1 LPKRQGLGYRGKRY
15 MKSAI
20 KQTPTSNS
28 RAEAALIVLA
38 VIWGTSHVI
47 TKSILTTHTPF
58 FYTGLRFGLAAI
70 VFALFFTKQLLR
82 SSRKEVWQGSLLG
95 LCSFAGISLY
105 TLGLV
110 FTNVSKAGFISGLYL
125 VFTPL
130 LAYLLFGALPTRD
143 NLIGLLIALSGFALL
158 SYPQSGAAF
167 NWGDG
172 LILAAAVAWGAHI
185 AATSAFAQ
193 QSTVQALAAWQVIVV
208 AGLANLTH
216 FVLSPL
222 AEPTTATGVW
232 ARLLAIEARPNQLT
246 VWSFAQIGYMALLV
260 TFVAAL
266 LQTWAQGKVASTHA
280 ALFYALEPVTAA
292 VFAYL
297 IFGEKLSW
305 QGGVGAILIVTGITA
320 SRLGLVSKFARSRAA
335 GQDEQ
340 SKAERA
346 REYGD

>member
-1 LPKRQGLGYRGKRY
+1 

-20 KQTPTSNS
+20 KQTLTSDP
-28 RAEAALIVLA
+28 RAEAALIALA

-47 TKSILTTHTPF
+47 TKSILAAHTPF

-70 VFALFFTKQLLR
+70 VFALLFAKQLCR
-82 SSRKEVWQGSLLG
+82 SSGKAVWQGGWLG

-130 LAYLLFGALPTRD
+130 LAYLLFGARPTRD
-143 NLIGLLIALSGFALL
+143 NLVGLLIALSGFALL

-172 LILAAAVAWGAHI
+172 LILAAAVAWGTHI

-193 QSTVQALAAWQVIVV
+193 QSAVQALAAWQVIVV
-208 AGLANLTH
+208 AGLASLTH
-216 FVLSPL
+216 FVLRHL
-222 AEPTTATGVW
+222 AQPTTATSAW
-232 ARLLAIEARPNQLT
+232 ARLLAIEAQPNQMT
-246 VWSFAQIGYMALLV
+246 WWSFAQIGYMALLV

-266 LQTWAQGKVASTHA
+266 MQTWAQGKVAPTHA

-297 IFGEKLSW
+297 VFGEKLNW
-305 QGGVGAILIVTGITA
+305 QGVLGAVLIIAGITA
-320 SRLGLVSKFARSRAA
+320 SRLGLISKFGRPRVV
-335 GQDEQ
+335 GQNGRGET
-340 SKAERA
+340 ERA
-346 REYGD
+346 SEYGD